1 MRLMKIEKSI
11 VPLLMATVVLLATG
25 SNVHVLFGHNFSPDE
40 SASFLALVNTIK
52 AEAQLVQ
59 QNIASNNLS
68 LASDHANKALALL
81 TDDVNKEIA
90 ERNQRLSDDLN
101 NDLASLKAS
110 TEPASGNN
118 TASHTDTEILV
129 DDINGILDEIVTARI
144 DPDQLNNS
152 TIQALAAVEL
162 LDGVLKNYGD
172 AFAVEYDMTDMSM
185 MTMGGNNNNTSNTGG
200 NDTTSMNSM
209 MSTMNMGGGDN
220 MSMENMSNSNGQLVN
235 ITDYQTAQALA
246 MKVQEL
252 FDGQIMTN
260 SLSEGS
266 QSVVQSINNTST
278 ALKELVTSIDAK
290 SSPVDI
296 MTIVH
301 TKIHPNL
308 MTAFGL
314 QLEND

>member
-1 MRLMKIEKSI
+1 MKIEKSI
-11 VPLLMATVVLLATG
+11 VPLLMATMVLLTCV
-25 SNVHVLFGHNFSPDE
+25 SNAHVLFGNNFSPDE

-59 QNIASNNLS
+59 QNIASNNMS
-68 LASDHANKALALL
+68 LASDHANKALALI
-81 TDDVNKEIA
+81 TDNVTKEIA

-101 NDLASLKAS
+101 TDLASLKAS
-110 TEPASGNN
+110 TESTSGNN
-118 TASHTDTEILV
+118 TASSTDTGILV

-152 TIQALAAVEL
+152 TIQVLAAVEL

-172 AFAVEYDMTDMSM
+172 AFAVDYDMTDMSM
-185 MTMGGNNNNTSNTGG
+185 MTMGGDNNNTGSTGR
-200 NDTTSMNSM
+200 NDTTSMHS
-209 MSTMNMGGGDN
+209 MSTMNMGGDDN
-220 MSMENMSNSNGQLVN
+220 MSMEDMSNSDGKLVN

-252 FDGQIMTN
+252 FDSQITTK

-266 QSVVQSINNTST
+266 ESVDQSINNTST
-278 ALKELVTSIDAK
+278 ALKELVTSIDGK
-290 SSPVDI
+290 SSPMDI

-308 MTAFGL
+308 LTAFGL
-314 QLEND
+314 QLENN

>member
-1 MRLMKIEKSI
+1 MKIEKSI
-11 VPLLMATVVLLATG
+11 MSFLMATVVLLAAG
-25 SNVHVLFGHNFSPDE
+25 FNIHLFGHNFSPDE

-52 AEAQLVQ
+52 AEAQLVR
-59 QNIASNNLS
+59 QNIASNNMS
-68 LASDHANKALALL
+68 LASDHANNALALM

-101 NDLASLKAS
+101 SDLASLKAS
-110 TEPASGNN
+110 TEPTSVNS
-118 TASHTDTEILV
+118 TASNTDTDILV

-152 TIQALAAVEL
+152 TIQVLAAVEL
-162 LDGVLKNYGD
+162 LDGVLRNYGD
-172 AFAVEYDMTDMSM
+172 AFAVEYDMTNMSM
-185 MTMGGNNNNTSNTGG
+185 MTMGGNNNNIGNNGG
-200 NDTTSMNSM
+200 NDTANMHS
-209 MSTMNMGGGDN
+209 MSTMNMGGKNN
-220 MSMENMSNSNGQLVN
+220 MSMENMSNSDGKLVN

-252 FDGQIMTN
+252 FDTQVMTN

-266 QSVVQSINNTST
+266 EPVDQSINNTST
-278 ALKELVTSIDAK
+278 ALKELVTSIDGKK
-290 SSPVDI
+290 SPMDI

-301 TKIHPNL
+301 TKIHPDL

-314 QLEND
+314 QLENA

>member
-1 MRLMKIEKSI
+1 MKIEKSI
-11 VPLLMATVVLLATG
+11 MSFLMATVVLLAAGFNT
-25 SNVHVLFGHNFSPDE
+25 HVLFGHNFSPDE

-52 AEAQLVQ
+52 AEAQLVR
-59 QNIASNNLS
+59 QNIASNNMS
-68 LASDHANKALALL
+68 LASDHANNALALM

-101 NDLASLKAS
+101 SDLASLKAS
-110 TEPASGNN
+110 TEPTSVNS
-118 TASHTDTEILV
+118 TASNTDTDILV

-152 TIQALAAVEL
+152 TIQVLAAVEL
-162 LDGVLKNYGD
+162 LDGVLRNYGD
-172 AFAVEYDMTDMSM
+172 AFAVEYDMTNMSM
-185 MTMGGNNNNTSNTGG
+185 MTMGGNNNNIGNNGG
-200 NDTTSMNSM
+200 NDTANMHS
-209 MSTMNMGGGDN
+209 MSTMNMGGKNN
-220 MSMENMSNSNGQLVN
+220 MSMENMSNSDGKLVN

-252 FDGQIMTN
+252 FDTQVMTN

-266 QSVVQSINNTST
+266 EPVDQSINNTST
-278 ALKELVTSIDAK
+278 ALKELVTSIDGKK
-290 SSPVDI
+290 SPMDI

-314 QLEND
+314 QLENA

>member
-11 VPLLMATVVLLATG
+11 MSFLMATVVLLAAGFNT
-25 SNVHVLFGHNFSPDE
+25 HVLFGHNFSPDE

-52 AEAQLVQ
+52 AEAQLVR

-68 LASDHANKALALL
+68 LASDHTNMALALM

-101 NDLASLKAS
+101 SDLASLKAS
-110 TEPASGNN
+110 TEPTSSNNSASNID
-118 TASHTDTEILV
+118 ADILV

-152 TIQALAAVEL
+152 TIQVLAAVEL
-162 LDGVLKNYGD
+162 LDEVLRNYGD
-172 AFAVEYDMTDMSM
+172 AFVVEYDMTNMSM
-185 MTMGGNNNNTSNTGG
+185 MTMGSNNNNIGNNGG
-200 NDTTSMNSM
+200 NDTANMHS
-209 MSTMNMGGGDN
+209 MSTMNMDGGDN
-220 MSMENMSNSNGQLVN
+220 MSMEDMSNSDSKLINM
-235 ITDYQTAQALA
+235 TDYQTAQALA

-252 FDGQIMTN
+252 FDDQIMTN
-260 SLSEGS
+260 SLSKGS
-266 QSVVQSINNTST
+266 ESVDQSINNTSA

-290 SSPVDI
+290 SSPMDI

-301 TKIHPNL
+301 TRIHPNL

>member
-1 MRLMKIEKSI
+1 MKIEKKLV
-11 VPLLMATVVLLATG
+11 VPFLMATVVLLAG
-25 SNVHVLFGHNFSPDE
+25 SNTHTLLGHNFSSDE

-59 QNIASNNLS
+59 QNIANNNMS
-68 LASDHANKALALL
+68 LASEHANKALTLM
-81 TDDVNKEIA
+81 TDNINKEIA

-101 NDLASLKAS
+101 TDLASLKTS
-110 TEPASGNN
+110 TESVSSDN
-118 TASHTDTEILV
+118 TASDTELLV
-129 DDINGILDEIVTARI
+129 DDIDGILDEIVTARI

-152 TIQALAAVEL
+152 TIQVLAAVEL

-172 AFAVEYDMTDMSM
+172 AFAVGYDMTNMSM
-185 MTMGGNNNNTSNTGG
+185 MTMVGNNNNTNIDSENSI
-200 NDTTSMNSM
+200 SMHS
-209 MSTMNMGGGDN
+209 MSTMNMGRGNVGNNKSIED
-220 MSMENMSNSNGQLVN
+220 MSDSDDKLVN

-252 FDGQIMTN
+252 FDNQIMN
-260 SLSEGS
+260 SSLAEGS
-266 QSVVQSINNTST
+266 ETVDQSINNVST
-278 ALKELVTSIDAK
+278 ALKELVTNIDRK

-301 TKIHPNL
+301 TRIHPNL

>member
-1 MRLMKIEKSI
+1 MKIEKSI
-11 VPLLMATVVLLATG
+11 VPLLMATMVLLTSG

-59 QNIASNNLS
+59 QNIASNNMS
-68 LASDHANKALALL
+68 LASDHANKALALI
-81 TDDVNKEIA
+81 TDNVTKEIA

-101 NDLASLKAS
+101 TDLASLKAS
-110 TEPASGNN
+110 TESISGNN
-118 TASHTDTEILV
+118 TASSTDTGILV

-152 TIQALAAVEL
+152 TIQVLAAVEL

-172 AFAVEYDMTDMSM
+172 AFAVDYDMTDMSM
-185 MTMGGNNNNTSNTGG
+185 MTMGGDNNNTGSTGG
-200 NDTTSMNSM
+200 NDTT
-209 MSTMNMGGGDN
+209 NMHS
-220 MSMENMSNSNGQLVN
+220 MSMEDMSNSDGKLVN

-252 FDGQIMTN
+252 FDSQITTK

-266 QSVVQSINNTST
+266 ESVDQSINNTST
-278 ALKELVTSIDAK
+278 ALKELVTSIDGK
-290 SSPVDI
+290 SSPMDI

-308 MTAFGL
+308 LTAFGL
-314 QLEND
+314 QLENN

>member
-11 VPLLMATVVLLATG
+11 MSFLMATVVLLAAGFNT
-25 SNVHVLFGHNFSPDE
+25 HVLFGHNFSPDE

-52 AEAQLVQ
+52 AEAQLVR
-59 QNIASNNLS
+59 QNIASNNMS
-68 LASDHANKALALL
+68 LASDHANRALALM

-101 NDLASLKAS
+101 SDLASLKAS

-118 TASHTDTEILV
+118 SSSNIDADILV

-152 TIQALAAVEL
+152 TIQVLAAVEL
-162 LDGVLKNYGD
+162 LDGVLRNYGD
-172 AFAVEYDMTDMSM
+172 AFVVEYDMTNMSM
-185 MTMGGNNNNTSNTGG
+185 MTMDGNNNNIRNNGG
-200 NDTTSMNSM
+200 NDTANMHSMSI
-209 MSTMNMGGGDN
+209 TNMGDNNN
-220 MSMENMSNSNGQLVN
+220 MSMEDMSNSDDNLVN
-235 ITDYQTAQALA
+235 MTDYQTAQALA
-246 MKVQEL
+246 IRVQEL
-252 FDGQIMTN
+252 FDDQIMTN
-260 SLSEGS
+260 SISEGS
-266 QSVVQSINNTST
+266 EPVDQSINNTST

-290 SSPVDI
+290 SSPMDI

>member
-1 MRLMKIEKSI
+1 MKIEKKLV
-11 VPLLMATVVLLATG
+11 VPFLMATAVLLAG
-25 SNVHVLFGHNFSPDE
+25 SNTHTLLGHNFSSDE

-59 QNIASNNLS
+59 QNIANNNMS
-68 LASDHANKALALL
+68 LASEHANKALILM
-81 TDDVNKEIA
+81 TDNVNKEIA

-101 NDLASLKAS
+101 TDLASLKTS
-110 TEPASGNN
+110 TESVSSNN
-118 TASHTDTEILV
+118 TASDTELLV
-129 DDINGILDEIVTARI
+129 DNIDDILDEIVTARI

-152 TIQALAAVEL
+152 TIQVLAAVEL
-162 LDGVLKNYGD
+162 LDGVLRNYGD
-172 AFAVEYDMTDMSM
+172 AFAVGYDMTNMSL
-185 MTMGGNNNNTSNTGG
+185 MTMVGNNNNSTNSDSG
-200 NDTTSMNSM
+200 NSISMHS
-209 MSTMNMGGGDN
+209 MSTMNMGRGSVDDN
-220 MSMENMSNSNGQLVN
+220 KSIEDMSDSDDKLVN

-252 FDGQIMTN
+252 FDNQIMN
-260 SLSEGS
+260 SSLAEGS
-266 QSVVQSINNTST
+266 ETVDQSINNVST
-278 ALKELVTSIDAK
+278 ALKELVTNIDRK

-301 TKIHPNL
+301 TRIHPNL

>member
-11 VPLLMATVVLLATG
+11 VPLLMATMVLLTFG

-59 QNIASNNLS
+59 QNIASNNMS
-68 LASDHANKALALL
+68 LASDHANKALALI
-81 TDDVNKEIA
+81 TDNVTKEIA

-101 NDLASLKAS
+101 TDLASLKAS
-110 TEPASGNN
+110 TESISGNN
-118 TASHTDTEILV
+118 TASSTDTGILV

-152 TIQALAAVEL
+152 TIQVLAAVEL

-172 AFAVEYDMTDMSM
+172 AFAVDYDMTDMSM
-185 MTMGGNNNNTSNTGG
+185 MTMGGDNNNTGSTGG
-200 NDTTSMNSM
+200 NDTTNMHSMSKE
-209 MSTMNMGGGDN
+209 D
-220 MSMENMSNSNGQLVN
+220 MSNSDGKLVN

-252 FDGQIMTN
+252 FDSQITTK

-266 QSVVQSINNTST
+266 ESVDQSINNTST
-278 ALKELVTSIDAK
+278 ALKELVTSIDGK
-290 SSPVDI
+290 SSPMDI

-308 MTAFGL
+308 LTAFGL
-314 QLEND
+314 HLENN

>member
-1 MRLMKIEKSI
+1 MRLMKIEKKLV
-11 VPLLMATVVLLATG
+11 VPFLMATVVLLAG
-25 SNVHVLFGHNFSPDE
+25 SNTHTLLGHNFSSDE

-59 QNIASNNLS
+59 QNIANNNMS
-68 LASDHANKALALL
+68 LASEHANKALTLM
-81 TDDVNKEIA
+81 TDNINKEIA

-101 NDLASLKAS
+101 TDLASLKTS
-110 TEPASGNN
+110 TESVSSDN
-118 TASHTDTEILV
+118 TASDTELLV
-129 DDINGILDEIVTARI
+129 DDIDGILDEIVTARI

-162 LDGVLKNYGD
+162 LDGVLRNYGD
-172 AFAVEYDMTDMSM
+172 AFAVGYDMTNMSM
-185 MTMGGNNNNTSNTGG
+185 TTMVGNNNSTNSDSENSI
-200 NDTTSMNSM
+200 SMHS
-209 MSTMNMGGGDN
+209 MSTMNMGRGSVGDN
-220 MSMENMSNSNGQLVN
+220 KSIEDMSDSDDKLVN
-235 ITDYQTAQALA
+235 ITDYQTARALA

-252 FDGQIMTN
+252 FDNQIMN
-260 SLSEGS
+260 SSPAEGS
-266 QSVVQSINNTST
+266 ETVDQSINNVST
-278 ALKELVTSIDAK
+278 ALKELVTNIDRK

-301 TKIHPNL
+301 TRIHPNL

>member
-11 VPLLMATVVLLATG
+11 VPLLMATMVLLTSG

-59 QNIASNNLS
+59 QNIASNNMS
-68 LASDHANKALALL
+68 LASDHANKALALI
-81 TDDVNKEIA
+81 TDNVTKEIA

-101 NDLASLKAS
+101 TDLASLKAS
-110 TEPASGNN
+110 TESISGNN
-118 TASHTDTEILV
+118 TASSTDTGILV

-152 TIQALAAVEL
+152 TIQVLAAVEL

-172 AFAVEYDMTDMSM
+172 AFAVDYDMTDMSM
-185 MTMGGNNNNTSNTGG
+185 MTMGGDNNNTGSTGG
-200 NDTTSMNSM
+200 NDTT
-209 MSTMNMGGGDN
+209 NMHS
-220 MSMENMSNSNGQLVN
+220 MSMEDMSNSDGKLVN

-252 FDGQIMTN
+252 FDSQITTK

-266 QSVVQSINNTST
+266 ESVDQSINNTST
-278 ALKELVTSIDAK
+278 ALKELVTSIDGK
-290 SSPVDI
+290 SSPMDI

-308 MTAFGL
+308 LTAFGL
-314 QLEND
+314 QLENN